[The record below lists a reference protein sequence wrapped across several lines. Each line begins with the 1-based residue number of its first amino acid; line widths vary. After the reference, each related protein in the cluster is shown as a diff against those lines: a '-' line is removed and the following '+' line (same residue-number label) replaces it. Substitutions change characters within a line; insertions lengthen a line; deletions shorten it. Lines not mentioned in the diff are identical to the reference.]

1 MEIPPPRFR
10 GDGETEV
17 SMKKFW
23 NETAETMPEEALRA
37 LQLAKLKETIAWV
50 YEKVPFYRAKFEE
63 HGVIPGDIQNLED
76 LACLPFTIKSD
87 LRDNYPFGFFAIPP
101 EACVR
106 IHASSGTTGK
116 PITGGYTK
124 DDMVQWGECM
134 ARTFWAAGI
143 RPDDICQNTYN
154 MGLFTG
160 GLGFLLGTETLGAT
174 LVPAG
179 AGQTERQI
187 ILIQDFK
194 TTVVYGTPSYA
205 LTLTEK
211 AAEIGV
217 DLRGT
222 SLRIGVFGAEPW
234 SEEMRREIE
243 TRMGIVAMESYGLT
257 EMGGPGVAFSCAEK
271 KGLHI
276 NEDYF
281 IAEVIDP
288 VTEEPLPLGEKG
300 ELVLTAIRRR
310 AMPLIRYRVRDL
322 TRLYREPCACGRT
335 LLKMDRVAAR
345 SDDMLIVNGVNL
357 YPSQIE
363 SILLDIPE
371 VSPQYVIVVS
381 KKGYLDRLAVDVE
394 ARREIYD
401 LGEAKLREIEAK
413 IQNRIKGVI
422 GLSAHVRVVPYKVI
436 ERSEGKA
443 KRVIDHRH

>member
-1 MEIPPPRFR
+1 
-10 GDGETEV
+10 
-17 SMKKFW
+17 MKKFW
-23 NETAETMPEEALRA
+23 NETAETMPEETIRV
-37 LQLAKLKETIAWV
+37 LQLAKLKETVAWV

-63 HGVIPGDIQNLED
+63 QGVAPEDIQSLED
-76 LACLPFTIKSD
+76 LPRLPFTIKSD
-87 LRDNYPFGFFAIPP
+87 LRENYPFGLFAVPP
-101 EACVR
+101 QECVR

-116 PITGGYTK
+116 PITGGYTR
-124 DDMVQWGECM
+124 DDMAQWGECM
-134 ARTFWAAGI
+134 ARTFWAAGV
-143 RPDDICQNTYN
+143 RPSDICQNAYN

-160 GLGFLLGTETLGAT
+160 GLGFLIGTETLGAT
-174 LVPAG
+174 LVPSG
-179 AGQTERQI
+179 SGQTERQI

-194 TTVVYGTPSYA
+194 TTVIYSTPSYA
-205 LTLTEK
+205 LTIAEK
-211 AAEIGV
+211 AAELGV
-217 DLRGT
+217 NLRDT

-243 TRMGIVAMESYGLT
+243 DRLGIVAMESYGLT
-257 EMGGPGVAFSCAEK
+257 EMGGPGVAFSCSEK

-288 VTEEPLPLGEKG
+288 VTEEPLPLGEEG
-300 ELVLTAIRRR
+300 ELVLTAIQRR

-363 SILLDIPE
+363 SILLEIPE
-371 VSPQYVIVVS
+371 VSPQYVIIVS
-381 KKGYLDRLAVDVE
+381 KRGYLDRLAIDVE
-394 ARREIYD
+394 ARKEIYD
-401 LGEAKLREIEAK
+401 LGKEKLKEIEVK
-413 IQNRIKGVI
+413 IQSRIKGII
-422 GLSAHVRVVPYKVI
+422 GLSAHVRIVPYKVI

-443 KRVIDHRH
+443 KRVIDQRR

>member
-1 MEIPPPRFR
+1 
-10 GDGETEV
+10 
-17 SMKKFW
+17 MKKFW
-23 NETAETMPEEALRA
+23 NEKAETMPEEAIKA
-37 LQLAKLKETIAWV
+37 SQLAKLRETLTWV
-50 YEKVPFYRAKFEE
+50 YERVPFYRARFNE
-63 HGVIPGDIQNLED
+63 HGVTPEDLKNLED
-76 LACLPFTIKSD
+76 LARFPFTIKSD
-87 LRDNYPFGFFAIPP
+87 LRDNYPFGLFAVPP
-101 EACVR
+101 EQCVR

-116 PITGGYTK
+116 PITGGYARE
-124 DDMVQWGECM
+124 DMDQWGECM

-143 RPDDICQNTYN
+143 RPNDICQNTYT

-194 TTVVYGTPSYA
+194 TTVIFGTPSYA
-205 LTLTEK
+205 LTLAEK

-217 DLRGT
+217 DLRET
-222 SLRIGVFGAEPW
+222 FLRIGIFGAEPW

-243 TRMGIVAMESYGLT
+243 ERMGITAMESYGLT

-271 KGLHI
+271 RGLHI
-276 NEDYF
+276 NEDHF
-281 IAEVIDP
+281 IAEIIDP

-310 AMPLIRYRVRDL
+310 AMPLVRYRVRDL

-363 SILLDIPE
+363 SILLEIPE

-401 LGEAKLREIEAK
+401 LGEEKLREIEEV
-413 IQNRIKGVI
+413 IRHRIKGVI

-443 KRVIDHRH
+443 RRVVDNRH